1 MITLVVKEPGQ
12 NDKAFEYRGSM
23 LVIGRSEDAGL
34 VLPNVSVSRRHAC
47 VKAKRGAAVLE
58 DLFSENGIV
67 VNGITAKEHELS
79 PGDTFQVG
87 RYGIVFVGVDANAP
101 VYKGQLV
108 DEMPRF
114 HARETKAVQDATYRF
129 TPDMVKKFMESSRL
143 SKGGALVSTQGQET
157 TWVLGEGA
165 NSVGRTGTSVEA
177 RGFFWGNQAAEVR
190 WTGTAHH
197 IKKLTP
203 WGTLKVNGRKVSERQ
218 LKEGDEL
225 QVGRSKFRYVVKE

>member
-47 VKAKRGAAVLE
+47 IKAKRGGAVLE

-67 VNGITAKEHELS
+67 VNGVAAKEHDLS
-79 PGDTFQVG
+79 FGDTFQIG
-87 RYGIVFVGVDANAP
+87 RYGIVFIGVDANAP
-101 VYKGQLV
+101 VYNGKLV
-108 DEMPRF
+108 EDMPRF

-143 SKGGALVSTQGQET
+143 SKGGALVATQGEET
-157 TWVLGEGA
+157 TWILGEGTHT
-165 NSVGRTGTSVEA
+165 VGRSGTTIEA

-197 IKKLTP
+197 VKKVTP
-203 WGTLKVNGRKVSERQ
+203 LGTLKVNDRKVSERQ

-225 QVGRSKFRYVVKE
+225 QIGWSRYRYVVKD